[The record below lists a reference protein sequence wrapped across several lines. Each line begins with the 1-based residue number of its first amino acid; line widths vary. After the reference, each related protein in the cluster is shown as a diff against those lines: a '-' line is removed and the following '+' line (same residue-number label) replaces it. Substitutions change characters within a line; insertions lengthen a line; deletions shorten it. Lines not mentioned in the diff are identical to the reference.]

1 MAGRDMGIDQFWIYG
16 RSDMKVVNVNLV
28 ISEDGVLLV
37 INDNIKFEG
46 DSIAVDALFNYIQ
59 QEAQG
64 TVNLNLST
72 EFTPD
77 IKEWQKSNL
86 DTALLSQGEV
96 EIFDVGEVERDS

>member
-1 MAGRDMGIDQFWIYG
+1 
-16 RSDMKVVNVNLV
+16 MKVVNVNLV

-46 DSIAVDALFNYIQ
+46 DSIAVDALFGYIQ

-64 TVNLNLST
+64 TVNLNLQT

-77 IKEWQKSNL
+77 IRTWQKSHL

-96 EIFDVGEVERDS
+96 EIIDVGEVERDN